1 MNRENFTEIKDFLQI
16 TRRSDARLVVI
27 KKPKK
32 GYIHFFVWVEG
43 GWVGSTQDKYR
54 VAKIGRLLEKSQQNQ
69 KQNPKEIFGING
81 CSNFREVI

>member
-32 GYIHFFVWVEG
+32 GYIDFFCVG
-43 GWVGSTQDKYR
+43 GGGMGGVDTRQIW
-54 VAKIGRLLEKSQQNQ
+54 
-69 KQNPKEIFGING
+69 
-81 CSNFREVI
+81 